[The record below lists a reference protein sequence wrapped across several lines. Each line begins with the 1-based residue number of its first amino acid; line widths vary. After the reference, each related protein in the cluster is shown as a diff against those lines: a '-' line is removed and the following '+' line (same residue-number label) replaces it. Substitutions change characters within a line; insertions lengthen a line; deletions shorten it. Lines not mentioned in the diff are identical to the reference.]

1 MAGEKSTSFD
11 EFMRGL
17 EKEALAEGPSAVA
30 QLRQLEQRFG
40 LASDLID
47 MRRTKAI
54 TQSQLAA
61 VTGVHQSEISRI
73 ERGVGNPTAQTLAR
87 LGSALG
93 ARLTFVPVSELPRR

>member
-1 MAGEKSTSFD
+1 MAGEQSTSFD
-11 EFMRGL
+11 EFVR
-17 EKEALAEGPSAVA
+17 EVEQEARTEGPAAVA

-40 LASDLID
+40 LASDLIA
-47 MRRTKAI
+47 MRRAKAI

-61 VTGVHQSEISRI
+61 LTGVHQSEISRI

-93 ARLTFVPVSELPRR
+93 ARLSLVPDSGLPRQ